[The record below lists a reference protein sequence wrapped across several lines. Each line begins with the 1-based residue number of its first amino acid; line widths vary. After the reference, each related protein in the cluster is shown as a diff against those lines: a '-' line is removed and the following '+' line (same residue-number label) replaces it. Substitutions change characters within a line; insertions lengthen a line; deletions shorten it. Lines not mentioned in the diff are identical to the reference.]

1 MLTTGFYIRIFLSQV
16 KRYVPLF
23 KMAPNRSIKDCIL
36 QHNWITKLDYSGTYF
51 HTSVYGF
58 QEILGFFFRT
68 FKIFKF
74 LALHFGLAIA
84 PVGFCR

>member
-36 QHNWITKLDYSGTYF
+36 QHNWITKLDYSGTSF

-58 QEILGFFFRT
+58 QEILGFFFSNLQD
-68 FKIFKF
+68 FQISCSPFWPGYSSC
-74 LALHFGLAIA
+74 GLL
-84 PVGFCR
+84 